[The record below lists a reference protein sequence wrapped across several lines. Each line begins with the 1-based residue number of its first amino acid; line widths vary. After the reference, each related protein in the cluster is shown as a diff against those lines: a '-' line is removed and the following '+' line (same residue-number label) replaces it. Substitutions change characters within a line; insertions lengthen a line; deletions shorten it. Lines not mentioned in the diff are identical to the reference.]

1 MTSNL
6 WQDVRYALRGIRR
19 APLYAA
25 TVAATIG
32 LGLGLLTSAFT
43 LVNAYL
49 LRTIDLPDPHALVAL
64 NWDTSTVRR
73 HQFSLSDFESAR
85 DTAPH
90 LAGLAAGRTAVVMQD
105 GAAVNGLL
113 VSDNYF
119 TLLRS
124 RAALG
129 CTLQPGDATALV
141 LLSDR
146 MWRTSY
152 GGDESIVGRTVAL
165 GRQRVEVVGVMPR
178 GAGLAGEELVAFWAP
193 LAAAPAFGVSD
204 PWSEPDTP
212 LLTVVG
218 RLRQHG
224 RAPQVRA
231 WLQLWLEQ
239 RYPPGLPHAPTS
251 VAVESRATR
260 MPITRATLTMITVIL
275 TAFGL
280 VLLVACANVTNLM
293 LARALSRQRELAV
306 RLSLGASRWRVA
318 RQLIVESLVLAV
330 PAAAVGL
337 ALTTVAA
344 RVFPALVLGTFPDGI
359 GPIEEILTPLDPDA
373 RVMAV
378 LLLAAVLSSVLV
390 SVAPAVRAA
399 RTDLARASRGEAAWD
414 PRRSRMRTA
423 LVAVQ
428 IGACVLFL
436 VGATGLVDET
446 RRLAN
451 PDTGLSYERVADV
464 AIRPQL
470 RVALARRLESDPA
483 IEYVAAA
490 WQGPLNGPLRR
501 LSVVASD
508 TGINR
513 SVGFMVV
520 SPQYFP
526 ALGVRVIAGRNFTA
540 IEADEDA
547 PVALVS
553 AATAQALWPGLDPI
567 GRTLD
572 LPPPDG
578 VRGRRPSHTSV
589 RIIGVAEDV
598 STGTLLDG
606 LDLTCVYFTTGL
618 GAPGE
623 MSLLVRGR
631 TDSIESLKA
640 SVAAAVN
647 AVELDAPFRFF
658 ALRQM
663 VGGIAWVFGAI
674 SAAASLLGAVGLLLA
689 FSGTFAVVSFLVAQR
704 TREFGIR
711 LALGAT
717 VPTIVSGMLGETLRT
732 AAFGVAGGL
741 AVAAGLIRV
750 LDSVAEVVPTYGPRA
765 YVIGTAIVLA
775 STLLAALLPSLR
787 TARID
792 PSAALRVE

>member
-1 MTSNL
+1 ML
-6 WQDVRYALRGIRR
+6 MHDVRYALRGVRR
-19 APLYAA
+19 APLYAF

-43 LVNAYL
+43 LVNAYV
-49 LRTIDLPDPHALVAL
+49 LRTIDLPDPHALVEL
-64 NWDTSTVRR
+64 SWDTSTVRR

-85 DTAPH
+85 DTTPH
-90 LAGLAAGRTAVVMQD
+90 FTGLAAGRRALVMQD
-105 GAAVNGLL
+105 GTAVNGLL
-113 VSDNYF
+113 VSDNFF
-119 TLLRS
+119 TLLGA
-124 RAALG
+124 RAARG
-129 CTLQPGDATALV
+129 RTLQPGDATALV
-141 LLSDR
+141 VLSDR
-146 MWRTSY
+146 VWRTSY
-152 GGDESIVGRTVAL
+152 GADPSIVGRTITL
-165 GRQRVEVVGVMPR
+165 GRQRVEVVGVMAP
-178 GAGLAGEELVAFWAP
+178 GAGLSGEELVAFWAP
-193 LAAAPAFGVSD
+193 LASAPAFGVSD
-204 PWSEPDTP
+204 PRSEPDTP
-212 LLTVVG
+212 SLTVVG

-224 RAPQVRA
+224 TEPQVRA

-239 RYPPGLPHAPTS
+239 RYPRGSPHAPTS

-260 MPITRATLTMITVIL
+260 LPITRATLTMLTVIL
-275 TAFGL
+275 ASFGL

-293 LARALSRQRELAV
+293 LARALTRRRELAV

-318 RQLIVESLVLAV
+318 RQLMVESLVLAV
-330 PAAAVGL
+330 PASAVGL
-337 ALTTVAA
+337 ALTMVAA
-344 RVFPALVLGTFPDGI
+344 RAFPALVLGTFPEGI
-359 GPIEEILTPLDPDA
+359 GPIEGVLAPLDPDA

-378 LLLAAVLSSVLV
+378 LLVAAVLSCVLV
-390 SVAPAVRAA
+390 SVAPAVRAV
-399 RTDLARASRGEAAWD
+399 RTDLARASRGEASWD
-414 PRRSRMRTA
+414 PRRSRLRTA

-451 PDTGLSYERVADV
+451 PDSGLSYERVADV
-464 AIRPQL
+464 AVRPQL
-470 RVALARRLESDPA
+470 RAAVARRLEADPA
-483 IEYVAAA
+483 VEYVVAA
-490 WQGPLNGPLRR
+490 WDPPLSGPTPR

-526 ALGVRVIAGRNFTA
+526 AFDIRLIAGRNFTA

-553 AATAQALWPGLDPI
+553 AATAQALWPDLDPI

-572 LPPPDG
+572 LPPADG
-578 VRGRRPSHTSV
+578 VRRRRPRHTSV

-631 TDSIESLKA
+631 TDSISSLKA

-663 VGGIAWVFGAI
+663 VGGIAWMFGAI
-674 SAAASLLGAVGLLLA
+674 SAAASLLGTVGLLLA

-741 AVAAGLIRV
+741 AVAAGVIRA
-750 LDSVAEVVPTYGPRA
+750 LGAVAEVVPAYGPRA
-765 YVIGTAIVLA
+765 YFIGTAIVLT
-775 STLLAALLPSLR
+775 STLVAALLPSLR

>member
-1 MTSNL
+1 MLMN
-6 WQDVRYALRGIRR
+6 DVRYALRGVRR

-43 LVNAYL
+43 LVNAYV

-64 NWDTSTVRR
+64 SWDTSTVRR

-85 DTAPH
+85 DTTPH
-90 LAGLAAGRTAVVMQD
+90 FTGLAAGRTAIVMQD
-105 GAAVNGLL
+105 SAAVNGLL

-119 TLLRS
+119 TLLGA

-129 CTLQPGDATALV
+129 RTLQPGDATALV
-141 LLSDR
+141 VLSER
-146 MWRTSY
+146 VWRTSY
-152 GGDESIVGRTVAL
+152 GADPSIVGRTIML
-165 GRQRVEVVGVMPR
+165 GRQRVEVVGVMPP
-178 GAGLAGEELVAFWAP
+178 GAGLTGEELVAFWAP
-193 LAAAPAFGVSD
+193 LASAAAFGVAD
-204 PWSEPDTP
+204 PRSEPDTP
-212 LLTVVG
+212 SLTVVG

-224 RAPQVRA
+224 TAPQVRA

-239 RYPPGLPHAPTS
+239 RYPRGSPHAPTS

-260 MPITRATLTMITVIL
+260 LPITRATLTMLTVIL

-293 LARALSRQRELAV
+293 LARALTRQRELAV
-306 RLSLGASRWRVA
+306 RLSLGASRWRVV

-330 PAAAVGL
+330 PASAVGL
-337 ALTTVAA
+337 ALTIVAA

-359 GPIEEILTPLDPDA
+359 GPIDGVLQPLDPDA

-378 LLLAAVLSSVLV
+378 LLVAAVLSSVLV

-414 PRRSRMRTA
+414 PRRSRLRTA

-464 AIRPQL
+464 QVSPRL
-470 RVALARRLESDPA
+470 RAAVARRLESNPA
-483 IEYVAAA
+483 VEYVVAA
-490 WQGPLNGPLRR
+490 WQPPLNGPPRR
-501 LSVVASD
+501 LGVVASD

-526 ALGVRVIAGRNFTA
+526 AFDIRLIAGRNFTA

-567 GRTLD
+567 GRTLN
-572 LPPPDG
+572 LPPVDAP
-578 VRGRRPSHTSV
+578 VRGRRPRHTSV

-618 GAPGE
+618 RAPGE

-631 TDSIESLKA
+631 TDNLASLKA

-663 VGGIAWVFGAI
+663 MGGISWVFGAI

-741 AVAAGLIRV
+741 AVAAGLIRA
-750 LDSVAEVVPTYGPRA
+750 LDAVAEVVPPYGPRA
-765 YVIGTAIVLA
+765 YVIGTTIVLV